1 MRTELLDQLC
11 QLSREFGTSPYVHAG
26 GGNVSVKS
34 AGRLWIKPSG
44 MALCEM
50 TPERF
55 LEMDRSALNAIYA
68 AQPPENTH
76 ERERVICGMMMRA
89 VLSKSGGRPSVETP
103 LHNLFDAAYVVHTH
117 MTLLNG
123 PACARGGAAACREL
137 FPEALWVKYVDPGYT
152 LSMHVR
158 EALRQYAARHA
169 RQPSVVILKNHGVFV
184 AEETP
189 DAVRDAYSAL
199 ERTLRARYK
208 SRGVSTRLAKRAPA
222 DEETLAEARARV
234 RDVFGSAAA
243 FIHASPSFEVAEG
256 PVTPD
261 HIVYAKSFPF
271 VDALTKERADAFVQ
285 RRGYAPRVVA
295 ADQAVFGIGET
306 DPQARA
312 ALALAEDGALIRQ
325 LSQAFGGVEY
335 LDDAAREF
343 IENWEVETYR
353 ARISLGESAS

>member
-1 MRTELLDQLC
+1 MLEQLC

-76 ERERVICGMMMRA
+76 ERERFISGMLMRA
-89 VLSKSGGRPSVETP
+89 VVSESGGRPSLETS

-117 MTLLNG
+117 ITLLNG
-123 PACARGGAAACREL
+123 LTCARGGAAACREI
-137 FPEALWVKYVDPGYT
+137 FPEALWVEYVDPGYT
-152 LSMHVR
+152 LCMHVR
-158 EALRQYAARHA
+158 ETLRQYAVKHG
-169 RQPSVVILKNHGVFV
+169 RQPSVVVLKNHGVFV

-199 ERTLRARYK
+199 ERKLRARYE

-222 DEETLAEARARV
+222 GEETLAEARARV

-271 VDALTKERADAFVQ
+271 VEALTKERADAFVR

-295 ADQAVFGIGET
+295 AAQAVFGIGET

-312 ALALAEDGALIRQ
+312 AQTLAEDGALIRQ